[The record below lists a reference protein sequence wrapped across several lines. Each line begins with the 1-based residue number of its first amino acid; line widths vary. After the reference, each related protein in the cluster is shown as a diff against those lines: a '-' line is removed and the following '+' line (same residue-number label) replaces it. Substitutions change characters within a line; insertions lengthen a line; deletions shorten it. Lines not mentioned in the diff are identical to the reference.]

1 VGRAASLLFA
11 REGAAIARVDIDPK
25 MGAETAAM
33 VRAEGGDA
41 IFIETDLADSAAIEV
56 TAQACREWRSVIH
69 ALFNN
74 AGIAESVS
82 ADVALFL
89 ASDKSSYVNGSVIAL
104 DGGRMGITPGTF

>member
-1 VGRAASLLFA
+1 MPRLVGKNAVITGAVSGVSRAASLLFA

-56 TAQACREWRSVIH
+56 MAQACREWRSVIH
-69 ALFNN
+69 VLFNN
-74 AGIAESVS
+74 AGIAESAS
-82 ADVALFL
+82 ADVALFH
-89 ASDKSSYVNGSVIAL
+89 ASDKSS
-104 DGGRMGITPGTF
+104 